1 MSDIKAGRV
10 KEQEETITEL
20 RQGNRNLED
29 KISRLC
35 QTPFIG
41 EAFGNQEAQYRV
53 EDVTRERNDLQT
65 KIDHLQEAVRTH
77 YSALVTLRQQA
88 AKLREEKEEAEKV
101 AEGMRSQQQE
111 LKNGHSLLQDKLR
124 MYSGEDGV
132 SVEDLERALTVVKRR
147 SEAGAGRLDFL
158 EDPDGVMD
166 GDGHKIGPDHASYVP
181 LLKRKSQELQV
192 LNLNLTR
199 EVERLE
205 SMLKLQSGINRDLHK
220 ELEQLVAHRDKD
232 KAEIL
237 KRAESFEE
245 LAMRRQE
252 KIFALE
258 SQIRQYIYGMVKRSK
273 GGKGEGGDPGRL
285 LDVSSSAEFNNGN
298 DTAEQELLSDLIEDA
313 GGEIQPDDNLMEVW
327 IKGCTIRDNVLTP
340 GCSTFVV
347 TDFFD
352 YESQSTGLVS
362 GNNPKYDFATT
373 FKITVDDFLLRHLAT
388 DVISFELNMVRIY
401 ALNLPTVYA
410 MLLFYVCILYS
421 CAHIYIHRHVK
432 ETLQC
437 LLAALPHYPPYSDLS
452 P

>member
-1 MSDIKAGRV
+1 MEDLRYEKELSDIKAGRV
-10 KEQEETITEL
+10 KEQEETINEL
-20 RQGNRNLED
+20 RQTNRGLED
-29 KISRLC
+29 KLSRLC

-41 EAFGNQEAQYRV
+41 EAFGNQEAQYRY
-53 EDVTRERNDLQT
+53 EDVARERNDLQT

-77 YSALVTLRQQA
+77 YAALVTLRQQA
-88 AKLREEKEEAEKV
+88 AKLREEKEEAEKQV
-101 AEGMRSQQQE
+101 ETMRTQQQE

-124 MYSGEDGV
+124 LYSGEDGV
-132 SVEDLERALTVVKRR
+132 SIEDLERALTVVKRR
-147 SEAGAGRLDFL
+147 NDASNRLDFL
-158 EDPDGVMD
+158 EDPDAVLD
-166 GDGHKIGPDHASYVP
+166 GDGHKIGPDHVSYIP
-181 LLKRKSQELQV
+181 LMKRKMQELQV
-192 LNLNLTR
+192 INLNMTR

-237 KRAESFEE
+237 KRAEDFEE

-273 GGKGEGGDPGRL
+273 GGKDGPGGDAIPRIQ
-285 LDVSSSAEFNNGN
+285 DVAASTSDFET
-298 DTAEQELLSDLIEDA
+298 DIAEQALLSDLLEDA

-327 IKGCTIRDNVLTP
+327 IKEATIRDNVLTP

-362 GNNPKYDFATT
+362 GNHPKWDFATT
-373 FKITVDDFLLRHLAT
+373 FKVTVDDFLLRHLAT
-388 DVISFELNMVRIY
+388 DVISFELNMVT
-401 ALNLPTVYA
+401 N
-410 MLLFYVCILYS
+410 
-421 CAHIYIHRHVK
+421 
-432 ETLQC
+432 
-437 LLAALPHYPPYSDLS
+437 
-452 P
+452 

>member
-1 MSDIKAGRV
+1 MRDLRRALEDLRYEKELSDIKAGRV
-10 KEQEETITEL
+10 KEQEDTITEL
-20 RQGNRNLED
+20 RKANRSLED
-29 KISRLC
+29 KIARLC

-41 EAFGNQEAQYRV
+41 EAFGNQEAQYRF

-88 AKLREEKEEAEKV
+88 AKLREEKEDAEKQV
-101 AEGMRSQQQE
+101 ETMRNQQQE

-124 MYSGEDGV
+124 LYSGEDGV
-132 SVEDLERALTVVKRR
+132 SIEDLERALTVVKRR
-147 SEAGAGRLDFL
+147 GEVASRLDFL
-158 EDPDGVMD
+158 EDPDAVMD
-166 GDGHKIGPDHASYVP
+166 GDGHKIGPDHASYMP
-181 LLKRKSQELQV
+181 MLKRKTQELQV

-245 LAMRRQE
+245 LASRRQE
-252 KIFALE
+252 KIFSLE

-273 GGKGEGGDPGRL
+273 SGKG
-285 LDVSSSAEFNNGN
+285 DVQDLSRIQNVSVSADLGS
-298 DTAEQELLSDLIEDA
+298 DAAEHALLSDLLEDA
-313 GGEIQPDDNLMEVW
+313 GGEIKSDDNLMEVW
-327 IKGCTIRDNVLTP
+327 IKEATIRDNVLAP

-362 GNNPKYDFATT
+362 GNHPKWDFATT

-388 DVISFELNMVRIY
+388 DVISFELNMVRSVCIVRSRIY
-401 ALNLPTVYA
+401 LFTN
-410 MLLFYVCILYS
+410 LLFS
-421 CAHIYIHRHVK
+421 MHRRAK
-432 ETLQC
+432 AISQC
-437 LLAALPHYPPYSDLS
+437 WPAARHRCRHY
-452 P
+452 

>member
-1 MSDIKAGRV
+1 MRRALEDLRYEKELSDIKAGRV
-10 KEQEETITEL
+10 KEQEETIAEL
-20 RQGNRNLED
+20 RQANRSLED
-29 KISRLC
+29 KIARLC

-41 EAFGNQEAQYRV
+41 EAFGNQEAQYRF

-88 AKLREEKEEAEKV
+88 AKLREEKEDAEKQV
-101 AEGMRSQQQE
+101 EAMRSQQQE
-111 LKNGHSLLQDKLR
+111 LKNGHSILQDKLR
-124 MYSGEDGV
+124 LYSGEDGV
-132 SVEDLERALTVVKRR
+132 SIEDLERALTVVKRR
-147 SEAGAGRLDFL
+147 GEAVSRLDFL
-158 EDPDGVMD
+158 EDPDAVVD
-166 GDGHKIGPDHASYVP
+166 GDGHKIGPDHASYLP
-181 LLKRKSQELQV
+181 LLKRKTQELQV

-220 ELEQLVAHRDKD
+220 ELEQLVSHRDKD

-237 KRAESFEE
+237 KRAESFEQ
-245 LAMRRQE
+245 LACRRQE

-273 GGKGEGGDPGRL
+273 GGKSDGADIPRIQDL
-285 LDVSSSAEFNNGN
+285 AASASDFAN
-298 DTAEQELLSDLIEDA
+298 DAAEQALLSDLLEDA

-327 IKGCTIRDNVLTP
+327 IKEATIRDNVLTP
-340 GCSTFVV
+340 GCSTFIV

-362 GNNPKYDFATT
+362 GNHPKWDFATT

-388 DVISFELNMVRIY
+388 DVISFELNMVSKFC
-401 ALNLPTVYA
+401 T
-410 MLLFYVCILYS
+410 
-421 CAHIYIHRHVK
+421 HR
-432 ETLQC
+432 
-437 LLAALPHYPPYSDLS
+437 
-452 P
+452 